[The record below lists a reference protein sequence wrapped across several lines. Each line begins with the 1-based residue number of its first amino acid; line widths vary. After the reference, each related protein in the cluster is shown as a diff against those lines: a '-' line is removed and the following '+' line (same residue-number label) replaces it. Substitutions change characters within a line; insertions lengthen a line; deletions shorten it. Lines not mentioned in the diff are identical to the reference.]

1 MGDSPAN
8 VLDGGMD
15 TQTELVERVA
25 AIDVSVVPDRSDQN
39 GEDNPEENDTVFSD
53 NIKHIQR
60 NGVSSDVGINEFLP
74 SQQSEDAHLRHVP
87 KRPLTRPGLSSRK
100 LSLQE
105 RSSGGYLAS
114 SSTAGSGPYATGP
127 SPRIM
132 RRPTIESHRVS
143 ISDSEDCVQLNQ
155 YKLQSEIGKVSTGA
169 RVGHTS
175 LCHTSEQGWK

>member
-1 MGDSPAN
+1 MGDSAGN
-8 VLDGGMD
+8 VTDGAMD

-25 AIDVSVVPDRSDQN
+25 AIDVSVVQDRSDQN

-53 NIKHIQR
+53 NIKDIQR

-74 SQQSEDAHLRHVP
+74 SQQPEDAHLRHVP

-105 RSSGGYLAS
+105 RSSGAYLAS
-114 SSTAGSGPYATGP
+114 SNTAGCGPYATGP
-127 SPRIM
+127 SPRIV

-143 ISDSEDCVQLNQ
+143 ISDSEVGMFSLQLRCW
-155 YKLQSEIGKVSTGA
+155 GKG
-169 RVGHTS
+169 S
-175 LCHTSEQGWK
+175 LSQVVMGTFSLLEQ

>member
-53 NIKHIQR
+53 NIKDIQR
-60 NGVSSDVGINEFLP
+60 NGVSSDVGINELLP
-74 SQQSEDAHLRHVP
+74 SQQSEDAHLRHIP

-114 SSTAGSGPYATGP
+114 SSSPGCGPYATGP

-143 ISDSEDCVQLNQ
+143 ISDSEVGMFPLQLRA
-155 YKLQSEIGKVSTGA
+155 SGKV
-169 RVGHTS
+169 R
-175 LCHTSEQGWK
+175 